1 MRSAIESAPVGD
13 DVLGDDPTV
22 KALEE
27 ISAKRLGKES
37 ALFVPSG
44 TMANLIAILS
54 STTPGDEVLLGDQ
67 SHIFNYE
74 VAGASRVGGVQLHP
88 LKNLKNGS
96 LNFKELS
103 LAIREKDIHAPNT
116 SLLCL
121 ENTHNRCGGIAI
133 PANVISDTCEI
144 AHKKGLG
151 VHLDGA
157 RIFNAE
163 VFLNESAALIAQH
176 CDSVSFCFSKG
187 LGGPVGSVLC
197 GSQLLIKKAR
207 RYRKMLGGG
216 MRQVGVLA
224 AAGIYALEHNIARLE
239 DDHKNAKYLA
249 MQLSNTPGL
258 IVQIPD
264 TNIISLSTQNDRR
277 DFWIRELADK
287 GVKVS
292 PFGVDRFRMV
302 THLDIHSD
310 DIEFVIKA
318 IHSVAEKI

>member
-1 MRSAIESAPVGD
+1 MRYAIENASVGD

-22 KALEE
+22 KILEE
-27 ISAKRLGKES
+27 ISAKRMGKES

-74 VAGASRVGGVQLHP
+74 VAGASRIGGVQLHP
-88 LKNLKNGS
+88 LKNLTNGS
-96 LNFKELS
+96 LNLEELS
-103 LAIREKDIHAPNT
+103 SAIREKDIHAPNT

-133 PANVISDTCEI
+133 PGSVISETCEI
-144 AHKKGLG
+144 AHNKGLG

-163 VFLNESAALIAQH
+163 VFLNESTALLAQN

-197 GSQLLIKKAR
+197 GSRLFIEKAR
-207 RYRKMLGGG
+207 RNRKMLGGG

-224 AAGIYALEHNIARLE
+224 AAGIYALEHNIARLDE
-239 DDHKNAKYLA
+239 DHKHAKYLA
-249 MQLSNTPGL
+249 MEVSNTPGL
-258 IVQIPD
+258 TVQLPD
-264 TNIISLSTQNDRR
+264 TNIISVSTQRDRR
-277 DFWIRELADK
+277 DFWINELENE

-292 PFGVDRFRMV
+292 PFGLDRFRMV
-302 THLDIHSD
+302 THLDID
-310 DIEFVIKA
+310 DNDINLVIKK